1 MIRLLCLGDAHLGRY
16 PSRVPSGDNSLSVR
30 AIWERAVSTAVEERV
45 DAVILTGDM
54 ADNKNAYF
62 EAYGALRKGITQLS
76 QTGIPVVAVA
86 GNHDY
91 DVFPQLAESMPKDN
105 FTLLG
110 RDGIWNDTVLETRSG
125 RILRCVGW
133 SFPSSHYD
141 HSPLDSLG
149 ISQSNDFTIGI
160 VHGDLDAQSVYA
172 PLASQDLVDQPVN
185 LWLLGHVHAPKF
197 YGDRRVPILYP
208 GSPQPLD
215 PGEPG
220 THGPWMIT
228 ISEDNQISPVQLPL
242 ASVRYET
249 IPVDVSA
256 ALQISEVK
264 TIVAEQLE
272 QRGSEL
278 IESHPNLQY
287 LSCRPV
293 LTGQT
298 RLHRRL
304 SIEGLAD
311 VDDLDVQVSECSIT
325 VDKVFIETSPTRD
338 LNEIAQLNN
347 DPPGILARWILELT
361 NGGDNILLDPALK
374 SAASVYKSAGFK
386 TLREKEPDSA
396 TLSRLVIQQSMLL
409 LDELLAQKEEND

>member
-1 MIRLLCLGDAHLGRY
+1 M
-16 PSRVPSGDNSLSVR
+16 R
-30 AIWERAVSTAVEERV
+30 AIWEQAVTTAIEEHV

-76 QTGIPVVAVA
+76 QEDIPVVAVA
-86 GNHDY
+86 GNHDC

-105 FTLLG
+105 FTFLG
-110 RDGIWNDTVLETRSG
+110 RDGIWNDTVLKTSSG
-125 RILRCVGW
+125 RNLRCVGW

-141 HSPLDSLG
+141 NSPLDSLG
-149 ISQSNDFTIGI
+149 LSQSNDFTIGI
-160 VHGDLDAQSVYA
+160 VHGDLDTQSSYA
-172 PLASQDLVDQPVN
+172 PLATQDLVDQPVD
-185 LWLLGHVHAPKF
+185 LWLLGHVHAPKLH
-197 YGDRRVPILYP
+197 DDHRVPILYP

-228 ISEDNQISPVQLPL
+228 ISQDNQISAIQLPL

-249 IPVDVSA
+249 ISVDVSA
-256 ALQISEVK
+256 AAQISDVI
-264 TIVAEQLE
+264 TLVAEQLE
-272 QRGSEL
+272 QCGSEL

-298 RLHRRL
+298 RHHRTL
-304 SIEGLAD
+304 SIEGLPD
-311 VDDLDVQVSECSIT
+311 VDDLNVQVGECSIT
-325 VDKVFIETSPTRD
+325 VDKVFVKSSPTRD

-361 NGGDNILLDPALK
+361 SGGDNILLDPARK
-374 SAASVYKSAGFK
+374 SAAAVYKSAGFN
-386 TLREKEPDSA
+386 TLREKEPDAA

>member
-1 MIRLLCLGDAHLGRY
+1 
-16 PSRVPSGDNSLSVR
+16 VR
-30 AIWERAVSTAVEERV
+30 AVWERAVSTAIKERV

-62 EAYGALRKGITQLS
+62 EAYGALRGGISKLS
-76 QTGIPVVAVA
+76 QKRIRVVATA

-91 DVFPQLAESMPKDN
+91 EVFPQLAESMPDGD
-105 FTLLG
+105 FIFLG
-110 RDGIWNDTVLETRSG
+110 RDGTWSETVLRTRSG
-125 RILRCVGW
+125 RNLRCVGW

-141 HSPLDSLG
+141 RSPLDSFELR
-149 ISQSNDFTIGI
+149 QSSDFTIGI
-160 VHGDLDAQSVYA
+160 VHGDLDTKSKYA
-172 PLASQDLVDQPVN
+172 PLTTQDLVNQPVN
-185 LWLLGHVHAPKF
+185 LWLLGHVHAPKLH
-197 YGDRRVPILYP
+197 DDHRVPILYP

-220 THGPWMIT
+220 IHGPWMIT
-228 ISEDNQISPVQLPL
+228 ISQNNQIRPVQLPL

-256 ALQISEVK
+256 AAQIGNVK
-264 TIVAEQLE
+264 TLIAEQLE
-272 QRGSEL
+272 QCGNEL
-278 IESHPNLQY
+278 TKSHPPLQY

-298 RLHRRL
+298 RLHRTL
-304 SIEGLAD
+304 STEGLPD
-311 VDDLDVQVSECSIT
+311 VDDLNVQVNECSIA
-325 VDKVFIETSPTRD
+325 VDKVYVETIPTRD
-338 LNEIAQLNN
+338 LKEIAQLNN
-347 DPPGILARWILELT
+347 DPPGILAQWILELKS
-361 NGGDNILLDPALK
+361 GGDHVLLDPARE

-386 TLREKEPDSA
+386 ALGEKKPDAA

>member
-1 MIRLLCLGDAHLGRY
+1 M
-16 PSRVPSGDNSLSVR
+16 R
-30 AIWERAVSTAVEERV
+30 AIWERAVSTAIEERV

-76 QTGIPVVAVA
+76 QNSIPVVAVA

-110 RDGIWNDTVLETRSG
+110 CDGTWSETVLTTRSG
-125 RILRCVGW
+125 RNLRCVGW

-141 HSPLDSLG
+141 RSPLDSLG
-149 ISQSNDFTIGI
+149 LRQCSDFTIGI
-160 VHGDLDAQSVYA
+160 VHGNLDTQSKYA
-172 PLASQDLVDQPVN
+172 PLITQNLVNQPAN
-185 LWLLGHVHAPKF
+185 LWLLGHAHTPKLHS
-197 YGDRRVPILYP
+197 DHQVPILYP

-215 PGEPG
+215 PREPG
-220 THGPWMIT
+220 IHGPWMIT

-256 ALQISEVK
+256 ALQLSDVK
-264 TIVAEQLE
+264 TLVAEQLE
-272 QRGSEL
+272 KRGIEL
-278 IESHPNLQY
+278 IESHPDLQY

-298 RLHRRL
+298 RLHRTL
-304 SIEGLAD
+304 STEGLPD
-311 VDDLDVQVSECSIT
+311 VDDLDVQVNECSIT
-325 VDKVFIETSPTRD
+325 VDKLFVETSPTRD

-347 DPPGILARWILELT
+347 DPPGILAAWILELT
-361 NGGDNILLDPALK
+361 NAGDHILLDPARN

-386 TLREKEPDSA
+386 VLGEKEPDSA